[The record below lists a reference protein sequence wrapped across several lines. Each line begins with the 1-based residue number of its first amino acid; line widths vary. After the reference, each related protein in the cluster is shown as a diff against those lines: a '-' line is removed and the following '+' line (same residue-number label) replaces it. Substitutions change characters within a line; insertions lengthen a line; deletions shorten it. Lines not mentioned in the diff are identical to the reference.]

1 VDIGLLLRG
10 FVLGFSIAMPVGPIG
25 VLCIQRTLAQ
35 GRAAGL
41 ASGLGAATADAVYGS
56 VAGFGLT
63 VVSAMLVRQ
72 RTWLGLL
79 GGVFLCYLG
88 LKTLLS
94 QPVERTG
101 SEIKGGLPRAYAS
114 TFVLTLTNP
123 LTIFSFTLAFA
134 ALGGGADG
142 DYVGASLL
150 VLGVFAG
157 SGLWWLLLSGAVSLF
172 RARFDLK
179 WVNRISGTVI
189 AGLGLIALWSL
200 IR

>member
-1 VDIGLLLRG
+1 
-10 FVLGFSIAMPVGPIG
+10 VGPIG
-25 VLCIQRTLAQ
+25 VLCMQRTLAQ

-63 VVSAMLVRQ
+63 FVSGFLVRQ
-72 RTWLGLL
+72 QTWLGLV
-79 GGVFLCYLG
+79 GGIFLCYLG
-88 LKTLLS
+88 FKTLLA
-94 QPVERTG
+94 QPAEQTS
-101 SEIKGGLPRAYAS
+101 SESKGGLPGAYAS

-123 LTIFSFTLAFA
+123 LTILFFTLAFA
-134 ALGGGADG
+134 GLGGGADG

-179 WVNRISGTVI
+179 WVNRISGMVI
-189 AGLGLIALWSL
+189 TGLGLIALGSL